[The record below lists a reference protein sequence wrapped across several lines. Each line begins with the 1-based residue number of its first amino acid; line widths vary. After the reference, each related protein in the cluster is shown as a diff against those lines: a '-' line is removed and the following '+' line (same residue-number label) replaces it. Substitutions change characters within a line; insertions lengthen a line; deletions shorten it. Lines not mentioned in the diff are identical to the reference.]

1 MSDSDMLSLF
11 LRSSTNCGSKS
22 GLSFGDI
29 VADLSLRSLF
39 FWWSRE
45 AYRNFIER
53 LSTWRSISFLNG

>member
-29 VADLSLRSLF
+29 VADLWVRSLF

-53 LSTWRSISFLNG
+53 LSTC

>member
-29 VADLSLRSLF
+29 VADLSVRSLIF
-39 FWWSRE
+39 FFGGVARRI
-45 AYRNFIER
+45 AT
-53 LSTWRSISFLNG
+53 L